1 MPLKKGVIHIYT
13 GDGKGKTTA
22 SMGLAARAAG
32 TGLKVLICQFLKDD
46 RTGELN
52 VLEKSDNIEIISY
65 PHKIK
70 FIKYMT
76 EEEVA
81 QNKKDHQE
89 YFNKVVAAAQDK
101 DLLIMDEFM
110 AAYNYDMIEKAPA
123 LEFLRNKPEKLEVVL
138 TGRDAPDEI
147 RELAAYITNMT
158 KIRHPYDMR
167 LSARKGIEL

>member
-52 VLEKSDNIEIISY
+52 VLE
-65 PHKIK
+65 IK

-110 AAYNYDMIEKAPA
+110 AAYNYYMIEKAPA

-158 KIRHPYDMR
+158 KIRHPYDMG